1 MIDTVFGDYYSAK
14 VQQAY
19 VHEEIH
25 QIFKDC
31 LAFKKRLERQES
43 EYTIQKSQ
51 PEAMFVSQR
60 MKTLSF
66 IEGEG
71 SMVQMSVWPSLHK
84 VSFDDEVV
92 LIEPE
97 VVWTKKPNQS
107 DDSSMENLYGIEKEI
122 KREVKAEDDDDD
134 EVALVGC

>member
-1 MIDTVFGDYYSAK
+1 MIDTIFGDYYSAK
-14 VQQAY
+14 VQKGY
-19 VHEEIH
+19 VYEEIY

-43 EYTIQKSQ
+43 EYIIQQSQ
-51 PEAMFVSQR
+51 SEAVFVAQR

-84 VSFDDEVV
+84 LSFDDEVV

-107 DDSSMENLYGIEKEI
+107 DDSSMENFYGIEKEI
-122 KREVKAEDDDDD
+122 KQEVKAEDDDD
-134 EVALVGC
+134 EVALVVR